1 MSVEACYLFQKKS
14 LPNVGGLYHCKVQWM
29 MAKPHPL
36 QTFPS
41 KCNLKSLA
49 TASCEKYIES
59 YHLHPAITIL
69 LFSLQLAIQ
78 LQQEEERQQQQQQRR
93 PQQVHPS
100 PTRSSNTASQAQVQQ
115 RNSQQRAESSVS

>member
-1 MSVEACYLFQKKS
+1 
-14 LPNVGGLYHCKVQWM
+14 
-29 MAKPHPL
+29 MAEPHPL

-41 KCNLKSLA
+41 ESNLKSLA

-59 YHLHPAITIL
+59 YHLHPAIAVL

-93 PQQVHPS
+93 PQQVRPS

-115 RNSQQRAESSVS
+115 RNSQQRTESSVS